1 MPTPIN
7 TPSFNQHIMTKTERP
22 PYPTPPPCAYCGGS
36 DYNDKRHGWS
46 WSKIIRNGV
55 WVTIHHDCYRKCEDA
70 GWFKAERR
78 FQVAERARITSS
90 ERQHKGSG
98 GHQNQSYNGEES

>member
-1 MPTPIN
+1 
-7 TPSFNQHIMTKTERP
+7 MTTTERL

-46 WSKIIRNGV
+46 WSKVTRNGV